1 MYAMT
6 KKRKR
11 QPEEQSGPHSAK
23 VGTRRKNYKSI
34 LFREAIGKTIASFE
48 QIIMN
53 EEGGWNLEIYFT
65 DGTVMLFD
73 MSARLEVRTQI
84 LKQKDG
90 GLEPV
95 RTYGKRTR

>member
-1 MYAMT
+1 MT
-6 KKRKR
+6 KKRER
-11 QPEEQSGPHSAK
+11 HPEKQEGSLSR
-23 VGTRRKNYKSI
+23 VGTRRKNYTSI
-34 LFREAIGKTIASFE
+34 LFKEAVGKTIASFE
-48 QIIMN
+48 QIVMN

-65 DGTVMLFD
+65 DGTVIVFD
-73 MSARLEVRTQI
+73 MSARLEVRTQV